1 MPLYYNQGL
10 QNANKLKRKEVN
22 MFKNLDAEQ
31 ARRSMTNSD
40 VAQALHITRA
50 TYENKKKT
58 GKFNTSEAKTLC
70 YLFGCGFDYLFAT
83 ADDEMLREKFS
94 A

>member
-1 MPLYYNQGL
+1 
-10 QNANKLKRKEVN
+10 

-31 ARRSMTNSD
+31 ARRDMTNSD
-40 VAQALHITRA
+40 VAEILHITRA
-50 TYENKKKT
+50 TYENKKKS

-70 YLFGCGFDYLFAT
+70 YLFGCSFDYLFAT
-83 ADDEMLREKFS
+83 DSDEELKERFT